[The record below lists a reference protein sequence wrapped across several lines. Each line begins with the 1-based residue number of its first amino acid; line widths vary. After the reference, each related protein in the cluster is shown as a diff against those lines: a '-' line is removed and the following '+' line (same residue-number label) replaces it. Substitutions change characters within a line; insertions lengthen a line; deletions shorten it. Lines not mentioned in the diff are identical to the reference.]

1 MMFITYHWQRLTQ
14 FLAHSPGAG
23 ASLSKE
29 YRTWRQQFIRDRLH
43 LAIWIALGFLVII
56 AGLNLGMLLPAME
69 RSGEVDEFLNSER
82 FWLLLW
88 ALLITPALGL
98 MMTWLMLRFVL
109 PIHRVKTAFLGY
121 SIALVWV
128 PQIYFTL
135 RGEAFLD
142 FGVWLIFFTL
152 QALLIPVKWTW
163 HLLSQGLALG
173 LLMASAAIFNLR
185 VFDIPEGMGWLAYL
199 LFFAIA
205 VSFFFLLDLGVYLY
219 ERMLLREFELRQRLR
234 LFLHAVS
241 HDLRNPVLGLAMVL
255 KSLAKTEGDTV
266 PLPRPVLEQM
276 IASSDRQIQFIDSLL
291 EVHAAEVHGLVLHRQ
306 SMALRE
312 LVESVLADFQPFFE
326 QHRAIVQVNLPDDL
340 PLVDIDPLQVRRVYE
355 NLIANALNYN
365 PPGVTLTL
373 AAAVLQ
379 PPSAPRGVALEP
391 QGLRCTIH
399 NNGAEMTAEQCDR
412 MFDLYTRGPNRRQTL
427 GLGLGLYICH
437 QIVTAHGGEIG
448 AISPPGQGVTF
459 WFTLPVTAE

>member
-1 MMFITYHWQRLTQ
+1 MISIAHQWQRLTQ
-14 FLAHSPGAG
+14 FLAHSPGPG

-29 YRTWRQQFIRDRLH
+29 YRTWRQQFIRDRLE

-56 AGLNLGMLLPAME
+56 SGINLGMLLPAME
-69 RSGEVDEFLNSER
+69 RSGEVSEFLNSER
-82 FWLLLW
+82 FWLLAR

-98 MMTWLMLRFVL
+98 IITGLMLRYVL
-109 PIHRVKTAFLGY
+109 PIHRVQAAFLGY

-128 PQIYFTL
+128 PQIYFIL

-173 LLMASAAIFNLR
+173 LLMASAALFKLTI
-185 VFDIPEGMGWLAYL
+185 FDIPEGMGGVVYL
-199 LFFAIA
+199 LFFTIA

-219 ERMLLREFELRQRLR
+219 ERMLLREFDLRQRLR

-255 KSLAKTEGDTV
+255 KSLAKTAGDTV
-266 PLPRPVLEQM
+266 PLPRPMLEQM

-291 EVHAAEVHGLVLHRQ
+291 EVHAAEVHGLALHRQ
-306 SMALRE
+306 SMALRD

-326 QHRAIVQVNLPDDL
+326 QHRAIVQIHMAPDL

-355 NLIANALNYN
+355 NLLSNALNHN
-365 PPGVTLTL
+365 SAGLTLTL
-373 AAAVLQ
+373 GAAVIQPAPDRRGAVSNLQ
-379 PPSAPRGVALEP
+379 W
-391 QGLRCTIH
+391 LRCTVH
-399 NNGAEMTAEQCDR
+399 NNGAEMTAEQCNHI
-412 MFDLYTRGPNRRQTL
+412 FDLYTRGPNRRQTL

-448 AISPPGQGVTF
+448 AMSPPGQGVTF
-459 WFTLPVTAE
+459 WFTLPCS

>member
-1 MMFITYHWQRLTQ
+1 MMSIAHHWQRLTQ
-14 FLAHSPGAG
+14 FLAHSPGPSAAG
-23 ASLSKE
+23 SKE
-29 YRTWRQQFIRDRLH
+29 YRTWRQQFIRDRLQ
-43 LAIWIALGFLVII
+43 LAIAIALGFLVII

-69 RSGEVDEFLNSER
+69 RSGEVNEFLNSER
-82 FWLLLW
+82 VWLLAR

-98 MMTWLMLRFVL
+98 MVTWLMLRYVL
-109 PIHRVKTAFLGY
+109 PIHRLQAAFLGY

-128 PQIYFTL
+128 PQLYFTL

-142 FGVWLIFFTL
+142 FGTWLIFFTL
-152 QALLIPVKWTW
+152 QAVLIPVKWTW

-173 LLMASAAIFNLR
+173 LLMAVAAIFQLR
-185 VFDIPEGMGWLAYL
+185 VADIPESMGWVAYL

-205 VSFFFLLDLGVYLY
+205 ISFFFLLDLGVYLY
-219 ERMLLREFELRQRLR
+219 ERMLLREFDLRQQLR

-255 KSLAKTEGDTV
+255 KNLAKTTGDTV

-291 EVHAAEVHGLVLHRQ
+291 EVHAAELHGLVLHRQ
-306 SMALRE
+306 SMALGD
-312 LVESVLADFQPFFE
+312 LVKSVLADFQPFFE
-326 QHRAIVQVNLPDDL
+326 QHRAIAQVNLPPDL
-340 PLVDIDPLQVRRVYE
+340 PPVDIDPLQVRRVYE

-365 PPGVTLTL
+365 PPGLTLTL
-373 AAAVLQ
+373 GAAVIQ
-379 PPSAPRGVALEP
+379 PMAERRGAVSAP
-391 QGLRCTIH
+391 QWLRCTVH
-399 NNGAEMTAEQCDR
+399 NNGSEMTAEQCDR
-412 MFDLYTRGPNRRQTL
+412 SFALYTRGPNRRQTL

-459 WFTLPVTAE
+459 WFTLPCG

>member
-1 MMFITYHWQRLTQ
+1 MISIAHRWQRITQ
-14 FLAHSPGAG
+14 FLANSPGSS
-23 ASLSKE
+23 ASMSKE
-29 YRTWRQQFIRDRLH
+29 YCTWRQQFIRDRLH

-82 FWLLLW
+82 FWLLAW
-88 ALLITPALGL
+88 ALLITPAMGL
-98 MMTWLMLRFVL
+98 IITWLMLRYVL
-109 PIHRVKTAFLGY
+109 PIHRVQAAFLGY

-173 LLMASAAIFNLR
+173 LLMASAAIFNLK

-199 LFFAIA
+199 LFFTIA
-205 VSFFFLLDLGVYLY
+205 TSFFFLLDLGVYLY
-219 ERMLLREFELRQRLR
+219 ERMLLREFDLRQRLR

-255 KSLAKTEGDTV
+255 KSLAKTAGDTV
-266 PLPRPVLEQM
+266 PLPRPMLEQM
-276 IASSDRQIQFIDSLL
+276 IASSDRQLQFIDSLL
-291 EVHAAEVHGLVLHRQ
+291 EVHATELHGLLLHRQ
-306 SMALRE
+306 SIALRD

-326 QHRAIVQVNLPDDL
+326 QHGAIVQVNLPPDL
-340 PLVDIDPLQVRRVYE
+340 PSVDIDPLQVRRVYE
-355 NLIANALNYN
+355 NLLSNALNHN
-365 PPGVTLTL
+365 PAGLTLTL
-373 AAAVLQ
+373 GAATIA
-379 PPSAPRGVALEP
+379 SFSSST
-391 QGLRCTIH
+391 RC
-399 NNGAEMTAEQCDR
+399 
-412 MFDLYTRGPNRRQTL
+412 
-427 GLGLGLYICH
+427 
-437 QIVTAHGGEIG
+437 
-448 AISPPGQGVTF
+448 
-459 WFTLPVTAE
+459 